1 MNMIPYT
8 SCKRKQQVVIRHKVG
23 FSGISGLVAYYLFN
37 EGIAGG
43 NNTGVTTAD
52 DVTSN
57 HLAGTLTNFALTG
70 STGNRV
76 EDVSGLG
83 NS

>member
-1 MNMIPYT
+1 MTPCT
-8 SCKRKQQVVIRHKVG
+8 SCKRKQQVIIRHKVG
-23 FSGISGLVAYYLFN
+23 FGDTSCLVAYYPFN

-57 HLAGTLTNFALTG
+57 HHAGT
-70 STGNRV
+70 RI
-76 EDVSGLG
+76 
-83 NS
+83 NSH